1 VDFIKSL
8 FLGEFNFII
17 PISYIIAGTLVAI
30 FVFTVRYLLYTKR
43 KKAFAK
49 EISNSQKRSL
59 QENKKLAN
67 EEDGQAV
74 QEKRI

>member
-1 VDFIKSL
+1 MDFIKSL

>member
-17 PISYIIAGTLVAI
+17 PISYIIAGILVAI

>member
-1 VDFIKSL
+1 MDFIKSL
-8 FLGEFNFII
+8 FLGEFDFII
-17 PISYIIAGTLVAI
+17 PISYIIAGILVAI

>member
-1 VDFIKSL
+1 MDFIKSL

-17 PISYIIAGTLVAI
+17 PISYIIAGILVAI